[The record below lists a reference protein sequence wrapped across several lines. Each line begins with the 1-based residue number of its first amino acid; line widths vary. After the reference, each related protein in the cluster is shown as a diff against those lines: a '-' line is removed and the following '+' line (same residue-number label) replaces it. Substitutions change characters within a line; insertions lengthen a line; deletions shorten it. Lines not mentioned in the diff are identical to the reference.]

1 MNRFSFLAFVP
12 FLYVSAGF
20 AQTAP
25 IEQGSAFAPPPE
37 PSLMGEPDMS
47 AATPAQL
54 ELKISNMQDE
64 LRVMRGKNEE
74 LLFQIK
80 KLTENMDKM
89 QRDVEMRLNDLEGK
103 KMPAV
108 APKPA
113 AATEEEKPAA
123 EPVAETPATDE
134 KKPEEKKPFASTPT
148 TAGDGVLKA
157 PEPTAEP
164 TPRDLYNSAFR
175 LLNQT
180 KYEDAAKS
188 FEQFTKKY
196 PKDPLIGNAY
206 YWMGETHYIRRDYVT
221 AADNFRAGFE
231 ALPAGPK
238 AADNLLKLAMSL
250 NALNRDKEACVVLG
264 QVVSKFKKDSV
275 SVSEK
280 AAAEQ
285 KRMGC
290 K

>member
-1 MNRFSFLAFVP
+1 MKRVSPLLFSLFLSTAA
-12 FLYVSAGF
+12 LAQSA
-20 AQTAP
+20 P
-25 IEQGSAFAPPPE
+25 VEQGSAFAPPPE
-37 PSLMGEPDMS
+37 PSIMGEPDIS
-47 AATPAQL
+47 ALTPAQL
-54 ELKISNMQDE
+54 DLKISNLQDE

-74 LLFQIK
+74 LNFQIK
-80 KLTENMDKM
+80 KLTESMDKM
-89 QRDVEMRLNDLEGK
+89 QRDVEMRLSDIEQGK
-103 KMPAV
+103 KSPVV

-113 AATEEEKPAA
+113 GAEPVGEKPAA
-123 EPVAETPATDE
+123 EPVAETPVT
-134 KKPEEKKPFASTPT
+134 EEKKPFPSTPT

-157 PEPTAEP
+157 PEPTAEA

-188 FEQFTKKY
+188 FDQFTKKY

-231 ALPAGPK
+231 ALPTGPK

-264 QVVSKFKKDSV
+264 QVATKFKKDSV
-275 SVSEK
+275 SVTEK
-280 AAAEQ
+280 AIAEQ